1 MRLCDSATLRLTP
14 NKMKHTLIIL
24 AAAIMLLQSCGIYNK
39 YKRPDVNTTGLYRDT
54 QNDLDTLA
62 ASDTTTLGSLPWRE
76 VFTDPKLQALIDTAL
91 VNNTDL
97 LTASLSVKQAEA
109 MLTSAKLAYLPSF
122 VFAPSGTLSSWDH
135 QKASQIYSLPIQ
147 ASWTI
152 DLFGSLTN
160 AKRAQQAA
168 LVQTRDY
175 KRAVRTGIINGVAN
189 CYYTLLMLDR
199 QMDITRQT
207 EALTRE
213 TWEKMQDMKQLYGYT
228 EASVLSAKANYL
240 SVQASIPEIER
251 QIREVENSLSLL
263 LAQAPQH
270 IDRSTL
276 EEQSLPANLS
286 TGIGIQLLQNRPDV
300 HAKEMALANCFY
312 NVNKARAAFY
322 PNITITGSAAWTNS
336 SGMGI
341 VNPGKLLANAVG
353 SLVQPIF
360 QRGQLVAGLKV
371 AKAQQ
376 EQAYLAW
383 QQSILNA
390 GSEVSNALKQYET
403 SARLSE
409 IEAERI
415 ATLTANVE
423 AVNELMTNGA
433 TYLEVITA
441 QQALLSSQLTKV
453 ADDFNKMQAVVNLY
467 YALGGGSQ

>member
-1 MRLCDSATLRLTP
+1 
-14 NKMKHTLIIL
+14 
-24 AAAIMLLQSCGIYNK
+24 
-39 YKRPDVNTTGLYRDT
+39 
-54 QNDLDTLA
+54 
-62 ASDTTTLGSLPWRE
+62 
-76 VFTDPKLQALIDTAL
+76 
-91 VNNTDL
+91 
-97 LTASLSVKQAEA
+97 
-109 MLTSAKLAYLPSF
+109 
-122 VFAPSGTLSSWDH
+122 
-135 QKASQIYSLPIQ
+135 
-147 ASWTI
+147 
-152 DLFGSLTN
+152 
-160 AKRAQQAA
+160 
-168 LVQTRDY
+168 
-175 KRAVRTGIINGVAN
+175 
-189 CYYTLLMLDR
+189 
-199 QMDITRQT
+199 
-207 EALTRE
+207 
-213 TWEKMQDMKQLYGYT
+213 MKQLYGYT

-270 IDRSTL
+270 IDRSTF
-276 EEQSLPANLS
+276 EEQSLPTNLS
-286 TGIGIQLLQNRPDV
+286 TGVGIQLLQNRPDV

-409 IEAERI
+409 IESERI
-415 ATLTANVE
+415 ATLAANVD